1 MLKQA
6 VPKHEKMASKSR
18 ELTSKGVLLRPKC
31 REICVILHA
40 ICIIGMLNK
49 TKLCSKMFKLFI
61 FFHTF
66 ALAELLRNTT

>member
-1 MLKQA
+1 
-6 VPKHEKMASKSR
+6 
-18 ELTSKGVLLRPKC
+18 
-31 REICVILHA
+31 
-40 ICIIGMLNK
+40 MLNK